1 MADNQNENWAGGVS
15 TYGPAGVGKVFH
27 DWLDKV
33 ALRVRRKALCREAH
47 RVGLRVRVT
56 VTKDGTLDV
65 LLWLGSEFRARL
77 FLRSDA
83 RLQMAL
89 INARDAKTARHVV
102 AVLSMAAS
110 RAVVTEMNP
119 RKGDTLQDY
128 TSPMRVG
135 SRPACNGRPAGVVS
149 VDVEN

>member
-1 MADNQNENWAGGVS
+1 MPNNQNENLAGGVGGHGS
-15 TYGPAGVGKVFH
+15 VGVGMMFH
-27 DWLDKV
+27 DWIDKV

-56 VTKDGTLDV
+56 VAKDGTLDV

-89 INARDAKTARHVV
+89 IDARDAKTARHVV

-119 RKGDTLQDY
+119 RQGDNVGEY
-128 TSPMRVG
+128 TAALRKEMRACV
-135 SRPACNGRPAGVVS
+135 SRPVGVPCS
-149 VDVEN
+149 E

>member
-1 MADNQNENWAGGVS
+1 MPNNQNENWAGGVGGHGS
-15 TYGPAGVGKVFH
+15 VGVGTMFH
-27 DWLDKV
+27 DWIDKV

-47 RVGLRVRVT
+47 RVGLRVRVV

-89 INARDAKTARHVV
+89 INAREAKTARHVV

-110 RAVVTEMNP
+110 RAVVTELNP
-119 RKGDTLQDY
+119 RQGDNVGEY
-128 TSPMRVG
+128 TAALRKEMRACV
-135 SRPACNGRPAGVVS
+135 SRPEGVRCS
-149 VDVEN
+149 E